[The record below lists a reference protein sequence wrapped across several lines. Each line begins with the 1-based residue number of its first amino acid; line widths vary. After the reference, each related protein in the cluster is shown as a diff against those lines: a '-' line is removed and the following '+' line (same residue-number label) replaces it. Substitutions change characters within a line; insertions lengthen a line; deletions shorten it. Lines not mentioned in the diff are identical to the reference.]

1 MCRPDKKRYIFINA
15 IPLSGKE
22 GIGGPGS
29 TSYQPTL
36 RNAYLVHQR
45 RRTVPP
51 LIRPHRGF
59 EGGGGA
65 GAIVQS
71 VEGDVSA
78 S

>member
-1 MCRPDKKRYIFINA
+1 MCRPDKKSYIFINA

-29 TSYQPTL
+29 TSYQPAL
-36 RNAYLVHQR
+36 RTAYLVHQR

-51 LIRPHRGF
+51 LMWRHRGF
-59 EGGGGA
+59 EEGA
-65 GAIVQS
+65 GAVVQS
-71 VEGDVSA
+71 GDRDVIA